1 MQKLVWDDCL
11 FLSSGNG
18 RERQIF
24 LTERGKKLMRK
35 KILPVAEA
43 EEKAFYAM
51 KLEDRQTMLSLMEQ
65 CLGAFQE
72 TMGQYFASQ
81 KED

>member
-1 MQKLVWDDCL
+1 
-11 FLSSGNG
+11 
-18 RERQIF
+18 
-24 LTERGKKLMRK
+24 MRK